1 MASHKATLKDIKKNE
16 KRRTRNRQAVSMIRT
31 MAKKVETLVS
41 QGKKEE
47 AVVAL
52 GEVVPVI
59 DHAVNRRILH
69 RNSASRKISRLTLK
83 VNGLS

>member
-16 KRRTRNRQAVSMIRT
+16 KRWTRNRQAVSMIRT

>member
-16 KRRTRNRQAVSMIRT
+16 KRRTWNRQAVSMIRT

>member
-1 MASHKATLKDIKKNE
+1 LASHKATLKDIKKNE
-16 KRRTRNRQAVSMIRT
+16 KRRARNRQAVSMIRT

>member
-1 MASHKATLKDIKKNE
+1 LASHKATLKDIKKNE

>member
-16 KRRTRNRQAVSMIRT
+16 KRRVRNRQAVSMIRT
-31 MAKKVETLVS
+31 LAKRVESLVS
-41 QGKKEE
+41 EGKKAE

-83 VNGLS
+83 VNALS

>member
-1 MASHKATLKDIKKNE
+1 
-16 KRRTRNRQAVSMIRT
+16 MIRT